1 MEQQFEIPP
10 PSASERLEL
19 IARLRS
25 AVAGVM
31 NVSGYR
37 FGDDGQPVLSGT
49 FNQPIDK
56 AYKPLR
62 AAAESAGYTPWL
74 RDGENGKYDVF
85 LTPGVIPKYK
95 PSITTPLLLFL
106 ATVVSVALSGSGF
119 GMGEGSFVPH
129 LLDGLM
135 FAGSLLGILVVHE
148 FGHYIVG
155 WLRGAPV
162 SLPYFIPL
170 PFVSLVG
177 TLGAVIVQREPFEN
191 RKHLLEIGIA
201 GPLAGFIVAV
211 PLMFIGYLLSH
222 VSAVPDGATTFGD
235 SLLTRVMS
243 MLAFGKAYPAD
254 GMDIFLHPIGFGAW
268 FGLLITGINLLPVGQ
283 LDGGHIA
290 YAILGENAKYLGYAV
305 IAVMIVLTI
314 TVSQGWL
321 LWVGLMLLFGRSHPP
336 LLNQAAKLEPLHY
349 ALAIAGL
356 LVLILTFV
364 PMPMY

>member
-1 MEQQFEIPP
+1 MDQQPEFRA

-19 IARLRS
+19 IAQLRS
-25 AVAGVM
+25 AVASVM

-37 FGDDGQPVLSGT
+37 FADNGQLVLSGT
-49 FNQPIDK
+49 FNQPLDK
-56 AYKPLR
+56 VYKPLR

-85 LTPGVIPKYK
+85 LTPGVIPKQKINYR
-95 PSITTPLLLFL
+95 TPLILFL
-106 ATVVSVALSGSGF
+106 VTVASVVFSPSGF
-119 GMGEGSFVPH
+119 GSPEGTFISH

-148 FGHYIVG
+148 FGHYLVAKY
-155 WLRGAPV
+155 RGAPV
-162 SLPYFIPL
+162 SLPYFLPL
-170 PFVSLVG
+170 PILGGVG

-191 RKHLLEIGIA
+191 RRHLLEIGIA

-211 PLMFIGYLLSH
+211 PLMFVGYLLSH
-222 VSAVPDGATTFGD
+222 VGLVPDGAMTFGD
-235 SLLTRVMS
+235 SLLTRLFS
-243 MLAFGKAYPAD
+243 IITFGQAYPAN
-254 GMDIFLHPIGFGAW
+254 GMDIYLHPIGFGAW
-268 FGLLITGINLLPVGQ
+268 FGLFITGINLLPVGQ
-283 LDGGHIA
+283 LDGGHVA

-305 IAVMIVLTI
+305 IAVMLILAI

-321 LWVGLMLLFGRSHPP
+321 LWVALLLLFGRSHPP

-356 LVLILTFV
+356 LVFILTFV
-364 PMPMY
+364 PMPM